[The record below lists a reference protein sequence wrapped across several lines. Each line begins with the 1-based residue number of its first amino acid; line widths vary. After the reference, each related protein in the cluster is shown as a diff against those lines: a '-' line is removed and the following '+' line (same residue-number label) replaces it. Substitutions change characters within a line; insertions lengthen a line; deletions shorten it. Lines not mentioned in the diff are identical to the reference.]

1 MSADDDSVAPTTKPP
16 NRMLAI
22 ALALV
27 ATGCLVYAAFSH
39 RWLVNGNRYEEFG
52 FGLRTNYSC
61 QSISSVNECVSESN
75 SHYVQVS
82 KDEGGRAAEL
92 VSSAFAP
99 CGWATFVLCL
109 LAALG
114 LAGAAGLAIAKQK
127 RHLPMSP
134 STVAML
140 AIMAALITGCVFCA
154 QKPGE
159 AGYVGV
165 GPSFWVF
172 GAGAVLG
179 IAGAQLLAKVNRP
192 DDIDLMDDAMNPDE
206 F

>member
-1 MSADDDSVAPTTKPP
+1 MSDDDSDSPPPKQP

-22 ALALV
+22 ALAIV
-27 ATGCLVYAAFSH
+27 AAGCLGYAAFSH
-39 RWLVNGNRYEEFG
+39 RWLVNGNRIEEFG
-52 FGLRTNYSC
+52 FGLRDNYAC
-61 QSISSVNECVSESN
+61 ESVESVRECVTESN

-82 KDEGGRAAEL
+82 KDQGGRAADL
-92 VSSAFAP
+92 ASSAFAP
-99 CGWATFVLCL
+99 CGWATFVECL
-109 LAALG
+109 LAMLG
-114 LAGAAGLAIAKQK
+114 LAGAAGLAIAKHK

-134 STVAML
+134 STLAML
-140 AIMAALITGCVFCA
+140 ALMAALITGCVFVA

>member
-1 MSADDDSVAPTTKPP
+1 MTDNLDSDAQPPTKP
-16 NRMLAI
+16 NRVLAI
-22 ALALV
+22 ALAIV
-27 ATGCLVYAAFSH
+27 AAGSLGYAAFSH
-39 RWLVNGNRYEEFG
+39 RWLVNGNRVEEFG
-52 FGLRTNYSC
+52 FGLRDNYSC
-61 QSISSVNECVSESN
+61 QSIDSVHDCVTDSN

-92 VSSAFAP
+92 ASSAFGP
-99 CGWATFVLCL
+99 CGWATFIECL
-109 LAALG
+109 LAMLG
-114 LAGAAGLAIAKQK
+114 LAAAAGLAIANKK
-127 RHLPMSP
+127 LVLPMSP
-134 STVAML
+134 STL
-140 AIMAALITGCVFCA
+140 ALLALMAALITGCVFVA

-192 DDIDLMDDAMNPDE
+192 EDIDLMDDAMNPDE